1 MSTALRAVT
10 GGTPLL
16 ADVGLLIGR
25 LVVGLVFVAHGL
37 QKFDQGLGATG
48 EGFDQMGLPAPSAS
62 ATFQAI
68 LEVAGGA
75 LLVVGALTPLVGV
88 LLAASMVVAAVLVH
102 SDAFYVSDGGWEFVG
117 VLAAASLM
125 LALTG
130 PGRYSVDA
138 LLGRRAQKTP
148 AEG

>member
-16 ADVGLLIGR
+16 ADAGLLIGR
-25 LVVGLVFVAHGL
+25 LVLGVVFVAHGL

-48 EGFDQMGLPAPSAS
+48 EGFDQMGIPAPSAA
-62 ATFQAI
+62 ATFQAV

-75 LLVVGALTPLVGV
+75 LLLLGALTPVVGAL
-88 LLAASMVVAAVLVH
+88 LAVSMVVAAVLVH
-102 SDAFYVSDGGWEFVG
+102 SDAFYVSDGGWEFVA
-117 VLAAASLM
+117 VLAASSLL

-138 LLGRRAQKTP
+138 LLAGRSQKTP